1 MCDKYNGWNNYETWN
16 AMLWMNN
23 TDGVMESIADG
34 LQNRV
39 QEYIDDDGNFEKE
52 DFLQYSEI
60 HIQEAFANVFIYQS
74 EDPVSW
80 HESNYGPISDAISTY
95 FGMIDWREIAQAV
108 YEDNKDHWKGA
119 I

>member
-1 MCDKYNGWNNYETWN
+1 MD
-16 AMLWMNN
+16 
-23 TDGVMESIADG
+23 SIADG

-60 HIQEAFANVFIYQS
+60 HIQEAFADIFIYQS
-74 EDPVSW
+74 EDPASW

-95 FGMIDWREIAQAV
+95 LGMIDWREVAQAV